1 MIDLSLKE
9 LFKLHVDEYNLA
21 SFVDSSLIKMVS
33 RFVQSYSIKIKSS
46 EIDIHSMILEIGG
59 AELLMS
65 SDFCHWL
72 YQILPD
78 MTKFEI
84 TDQERK
90 KLITGQNKM
99 NRSFLKKF
107 ARLFPEYSELL
118 NDNYEPHE
126 NREFLKVYP
135 HTDIKPFD
143 FDNSGEKVFLNLH
156 FYQKNAKYELF
167 KKLIFDNS
175 SSALLQLPTGAGK
188 TKTATEFLVDYLRIL
203 DTSNYSR
210 RKVVWVSHSSELC
223 QQSKNA
229 FISCW
234 QYRGDRELNIVEFFG
249 SSSVKNLLEKDVNLD
264 SVIFASFQKMY
275 SQLQKS
281 VVDFNAFFEDT
292 SFIVID
298 EAHIST
304 ARTYLEVLDKLQS
317 YSSNS
322 KLLGLTATPGR
333 SKFVQEKDDSK
344 FLAEIYSRNLVCL
357 RDHNGHQ
364 LENPLAF
371 LQELNYLAKLDFR
384 TLEITSK
391 ALKGQETD
399 SLLTNGERNLSI
411 VLETKEL
418 LNTSRKVMLFAGS
431 VQHARFLN
439 SAFKYLNV
447 DSAVIDSSMSKFKRT
462 QLLDEFK
469 NGDCELM
476 INYGVLSTGVDVP
489 KLEAVVIARPVTSIV
504 LFSQIIGRALR
515 GVKNGGREKNTILSL
530 RDNVIGSPD
539 FIYKYWE
546 ENWFN

>member
-1 MIDLSLKE
+1 MIDLNLKD
-9 LFKLHVDEYNLA
+9 LFKSHVDEYNLS

-33 RFVQSYSIKIKSS
+33 QFVQNYSIKINSL
-46 EIDIHSMILEIGG
+46 ELDIHSMILEIGG

-65 SDFCHWL
+65 SDFCEWL
-72 YQILPD
+72 YNILPD
-78 MTKFEI
+78 TSKFEI
-84 TDQERK
+84 TVEEKK
-90 KLITGQNKM
+90 KLKSGQNKM
-99 NRSFLKKF
+99 NRTFLKKF
-107 ARLFPEYSELL
+107 ARLFPEYSEILSESNKSL
-118 NDNYEPHE
+118 E
-126 NREFLKVYP
+126 NKEFLKVVPY
-135 HTDIKPFD
+135 TNVKPFD
-143 FDNSGEKVFLNLH
+143 FEKANEKIYLNLH

-167 KKLIFDNS
+167 RKLIFDNN

-203 DTSNYSR
+203 DTSNYTR
-210 RKVVWVSHSSELC
+210 RKVVWISHSSELC

-229 FISCW
+229 FIACW
-234 QYRGDRELNIVEFFG
+234 QYRGDRELNVIEFFG
-249 SSSVKNLLEKDVNLD
+249 ASSVKKLLEKDVGLD
-264 SVIFASFQKMY
+264 SIVFASFQKLH
-275 SQLQKS
+275 SQLQTS

-304 ARTYLEVLDKLQS
+304 APTYLEVLSKLQS

-333 SKFVQEKDDSK
+333 SKFVQNSDDSN
-344 FLAEIYSRNLVCL
+344 FLAEIYSRNLICL
-357 RDHNGHQ
+357 RDQKGHQ
-364 LENPLAF
+364 LENPITF
-371 LQELNYLAKLDFR
+371 LQELNYLAKLDFQ
-384 TLEITSK
+384 TLEVTSK
-391 ALKGQETD
+391 AVKGQETE
-399 SLLTNGERNLSI
+399 SLLTSGDRNLTI
-411 VLETKEL
+411 VLETKRL
-418 LNTSRKVMLFAGS
+418 LRTSRKVMLFAGS

-447 DSAVIDSSMSKFKRT
+447 NSAVIDSSMSKIQRT

-489 KLEAVVIARPVTSIV
+489 KLEAVVIARPITSIV

-515 GVKNGGREKNTILSL
+515 GEKNGGRDNNTILSL